1 MKKYEAP
8 LCEILLLSTDV
19 LMVSDENELNLDK
32 LSGIFDL

>member
-1 MKKYEAP
+1 MKRYEAP

-19 LMVSDENELNLDK
+19 LMVSDENELTIDK